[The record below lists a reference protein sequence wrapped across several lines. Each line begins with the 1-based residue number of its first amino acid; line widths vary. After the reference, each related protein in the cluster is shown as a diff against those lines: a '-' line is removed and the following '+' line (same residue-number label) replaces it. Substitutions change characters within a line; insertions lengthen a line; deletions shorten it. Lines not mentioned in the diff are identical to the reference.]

1 MPFDL
6 SWKSTDMAP
15 FLAILTSSILFCVY
29 WFLFVSQKI
38 RNWFSVHYAGN
49 RGKVAYFIFIKYAGL
64 FILGIVPLIIFTG
77 VLPQYSWSDYGLSL
91 SKGTNLLSLGWI
103 FALGIPSVTVNW
115 FASRREESF
124 PMYPQLRI
132 QTWNVKMIII
142 YATSW
147 AAYLFGYEL
156 LFRGLLFIPL
166 VDTLGVW
173 PAIAINVA
181 LYGLSHVP
189 KGGHETIGAFILGL
203 VLCLITLQTG
213 TLWVAFFVHVI
224 LALSNSF
231 IALAFH
237 PEMKVVKIKR
247 AA

>member
-1 MPFDL
+1 MPFDF
-6 SWKSTDMAP
+6 SWKTTDMAP
-15 FLAILTSSILFCVY
+15 FVAILVPSLFFSIY

-38 RNWFSVHYAGN
+38 REKFSVRYPGNAG
-49 RGKVAYFIFIKYAGL
+49 KIAYFIFIKYAGL
-64 FILGIVPLIIFTG
+64 LLLGILPFMLFSRL
-77 VLPQYSWSDYGLSL
+77 LPQYSISDYGLSL
-91 SKGTNLLSLGWI
+91 SKGTNLLSLLWI
-103 FALGIPSVTVNW
+103 AALGIPSVVVNW

-132 QTWNVKMIII
+132 QTWNMRMIMV

-173 PAIAINVA
+173 PAVAVNVS
-181 LYGLSHVP
+181 LYGVTHIP
-189 KGGHETIGAFILGL
+189 KGVHETIGAFVLGF

-213 TLWVAFFVHVI
+213 TLWVAFIVHVI

-237 PEMKVVKIKR
+237 PEMKIVKMKR